1 MKRLFDITLSLI
13 LIILLSP
20 VILVTALLVRVK
32 LGSPVLFQQQRPGLN
47 EKIFSVKKFRTM
59 NSAKDKNGELL
70 PDGERLTTFGKFLRK
85 ASLDELPQ
93 LWNVL
98 VGEMSFVG
106 PRPLLKE
113 YLSLYNDFQRQR
125 HGVKPGITG
134 WAQVNGR
141 NAISWDEKFALD
153 IWYVEH
159 QSFWLDIKILWMTFL
174 KVIKKSDI
182 SNGNHETMPKF
193 VGNYNQE

>member
-1 MKRLFDITLSLI
+1 MKRLFDIILSLT
-13 LIILLSP
+13 LLILLSP
-20 VILVTALLVRVK
+20 IILFTALIVRIK
-32 LGSPVLFQQQRPGLN
+32 LGSPVLFKQDRPGLN
-47 EKIFSVKKFRTM
+47 EKIFIVKKFRTM
-59 NSAKDKNGELL
+59 NSAKDSDGKLF

-113 YLSLYNDFQRQR
+113 YLPLYNDFQKQR
-125 HGVKPGITG
+125 HNVKPGITG

-174 KVIKKSDI
+174 RVVSRSGINSSEKV
-182 SNGNHETMPKF
+182 TMPFFQGDK
-193 VGNYNQE
+193 

>member
-1 MKRLFDITLSLI
+1 MKRLFDIFLSLT
-13 LIILLSP
+13 LLILLSP
-20 VILVTALLVRVK
+20 IILFTAFIVRIK
-32 LGSPVLFQQQRPGLN
+32 LGSPVLFKQARPGIN
-47 EKIFSVKKFRTM
+47 EKIFIVKKFRTM
-59 NSAKDKNGELL
+59 NSAKDSDGKLL
-70 PDGERLTTFGKFLRK
+70 SDGDRLTTFGKFLRK

-113 YLSLYNDFQRQR
+113 YLPIYNDFQKQR
-125 HGVKPGITG
+125 HNVKPGITG

-141 NAISWDEKFALD
+141 NAINWDEKFALD

-159 QSFWLDIKILWMTFL
+159 KSFWLDIKILWMTFL
-174 KVIKKSDI
+174 RVIKTSGVN
-182 SNGNHETMPKF
+182 SQNHSTMEEFLGEEK
-193 VGNYNQE
+193 